1 MNQQTPNASG
11 AVHVTTLQ
19 IAGMSCDACVR
30 HVTTSLSALEG
41 VIHAQVDLKI
51 NQAIVEHL
59 PAYADAAALV
69 AAIHGA
75 GYTALVA
82 GSSEDSD
89 SRRPESGVSSGCGC
103 GCCGSS
109 RAQPWTDLGVSTIG

>member
-1 MNQQTPNASG
+1 MNQHTPNAPA

-30 HVTTSLSALEG
+30 HVMTSLSVLEG
-41 VIHAQVDLKI
+41 VIHAQVDLKS

-69 AAIHGA
+69 AAIHSA
-75 GYTALVA
+75 GYTARVT

-89 SRRPESGVSSGCGC
+89 SRRSESGVSSGCGC
-103 GCCGSS
+103 CGSLAS
-109 RAQPWTDLGVSTIG
+109 SAGLTSARR